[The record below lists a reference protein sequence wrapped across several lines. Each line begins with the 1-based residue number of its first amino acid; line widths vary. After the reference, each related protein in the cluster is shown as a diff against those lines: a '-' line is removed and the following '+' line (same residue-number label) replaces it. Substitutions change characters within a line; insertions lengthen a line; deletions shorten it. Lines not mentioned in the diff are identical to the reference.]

1 MKAEIITIG
10 DEILI
15 GQIVDTNSAWMAE
28 HLNQIGIK
36 INRVLSIADDR
47 EEIESTIKE
56 SMSRVEVV
64 LITGGLGPT
73 RDDITKHTLAKLFNT
88 KLVMNQEVLKHVE
101 TLLGSRGI
109 KIIQSNRDQA
119 LVPENCQVLFNN
131 EGTAPG
137 MWFEKEGKVVVS
149 MPGVPF
155 EMETIMTDGVLPR
168 LKKMN
173 NSTAIVHRT
182 VLTQGIAESLLA
194 DKISQWEDNLPSYI
208 KLAYLPGPMVIR
220 LRLSAYGSDSEKMS
234 KEVDRQIEQLL
245 KLIPNYF
252 FGYDGDTLASVVGEI
267 LVRKNAKLAVAESC
281 TGGYLAHLITEVPG
295 SSDWFNG
302 GVVTYSNEIKER
314 LLNVDAEALD
324 QYSAVSLEVVE
335 SMVRGAMEKF
345 GTDYAIATSGIAGP
359 SGGTPEKPVGT
370 VWIAIGNKE
379 EIVARKFSF
388 GKDRGRTII
397 RASQTG
403 LNMLRNFLLK

>member
-28 HLNQIGIK
+28 QLNRIGIK

-47 EEIESTIKE
+47 EEIELTIKE
-56 SMSRVEVV
+56 SMARVEVV

-88 KLVMNQEVLKHVE
+88 QLVMNEEVLKHVE
-101 TLLGSRGI
+101 TLLGARGI
-109 KIIQSNRDQA
+109 KIIQSNREQA
-119 LVPENCQVLFNN
+119 LVPANCQVLFNN

-137 MWFEKEGKVVVS
+137 MWFEKDGKVVIS

-155 EMETIMTDGVLPR
+155 EMETIMTEKVLPR
-168 LKKMN
+168 LRKMN
-173 NSTAIVHRT
+173 NTTAIVHRT
-182 VLTQGIAESLLA
+182 ILTQGIAESLLA

-220 LRLSAYGSDSEKMS
+220 LRLSAYGEDSEKMS
-234 KEVDRQIEQLL
+234 KEVDHQLEQLL

-267 LVRKNAKLAVAESC
+267 LVRKNTRLSVAESC

-302 GVVTYSNEIKER
+302 GVVAYSNEIKEK

-335 SMVRGAMEKF
+335 SMVRGAMKKF
-345 GTDYAIATSGIAGP
+345 NTDYAIATSGIAGP

-379 EIVARKFSF
+379 EIIARKFSF

-403 LNMLRNFLLK
+403 LNMLRNFLMK